1 MDDSK
6 IIELFF
12 ERSEQAIIELSR
24 KYDYLS
30 KKIAFNILKNAQDSE
45 ECVNDAYL
53 GVWNTIPPQSP
64 TSLKAYVC
72 KIVRSLSIKRYHSN
86 TAIKRNSV
94 YDVALDELENCFM
107 STYLVDQEFNAKETA
122 KVIDNFLKKL
132 DKESRVMFIRRYWYA
147 DSIEDIAEMFQ
158 TGKHNISVRLFRIR
172 QKLKK
177 QLTKEGVY
185 L

>member
-1 MDDSK
+1 MEDSK

-12 ERSEQAIIELSR
+12 ERSEQAIVELSK
-24 KYDYLS
+24 KYDNVS
-30 KKIAFNILKNAQDSE
+30 KKIAFNILKNKQDCE

-53 GVWNTIPPQSP
+53 GVWNTVPPQRP

-86 TAIKRNSV
+86 TAVKRNSV

-107 STYLVDQEFNAKETA
+107 STSLVEQEFSAKETA

-158 TGKHNISVRLFRIR
+158 TGNHNISVRLFRIR
-172 QKLKK
+172 EKLKK
-177 QLTKEGVY
+177 QLAKEGVY